1 MKTVFVTRCQDC
13 GKLTAAGAEK
23 MDAVVRADDQTYAL
37 VGTECGYCAGA
48 NNVLIG
54 EAALLSDE
62 NEPKETDTIHKL
74 NRIELNIKKMSKGL
88 DGIEKVI
95 KNMARRA

>member
-23 MDAVVRADDQTYAL
+23 MAAVVRADDQIYAL
-37 VGTECGYCAGA
+37 VGAECGYCAGA

-54 EAALLSDE
+54 EAALICDE
-62 NEPKETDTIHKL
+62 KKDAETDNTERRL
-74 NRIELNIKKMSKGL
+74 NKIELGIKRMSKSINN
-88 DGIEKVI
+88 IEKTI
-95 KNMARRA
+95 KNTPGK